1 MYNGLVLSFI
11 LFLIGFIGA
20 IIIKRYFIL
29 TIISIELIL
38 LAININFIVFS
49 IFLDDLL
56 GQIYAIV
63 FLTLAASE
71 SVLGLAL
78 VIIYFK
84 LKGGLSLNTVF
95 FLKA

>member
-1 MYNGLVLSFI
+1 MFFYLIFTFI
-11 LFLIGFIGA
+11 LLLIGFIGA
-20 IIIKRYFIL
+20 ILMKRYFIL
-29 TIISIELIL
+29 TLISIELML
-38 LAININFIVFS
+38 LAININFIIFS

-56 GQIYAIV
+56 GQIIAIL
-63 FLTLAASE
+63 FLTLASSE

-84 LKGGLSLNTVF
+84 LKEGLSLNAIF

>member
-1 MYNGLVLSFI
+1 MYIYLIFTFI
-11 LFLIGFIGA
+11 LFLIGFFGTIL
-20 IIIKRYFIL
+20 IKRYFIL
-29 TIISIELIL
+29 TLISIELML

-56 GQIYAIV
+56 GQIIAIV
-63 FLTLAASE
+63 FLTLASSE

-84 LKGGLSLNTVF
+84 LKEGMSLNAIF

>member
-1 MYNGLVLSFI
+1 MYIYLIFTFI
-11 LFLIGFIGA
+11 LFLIGFFGTIL
-20 IIIKRYFIL
+20 IKRYFIL
-29 TIISIELIL
+29 TLISIELML

-56 GQIYAIV
+56 GQIIAIV
-63 FLTLAASE
+63 FLTLASSE

-84 LKGGLSLNTVF
+84 LKEGMSLNAIF
-95 FLKA
+95 FF

>member
-1 MYNGLVLSFI
+1 MYIYLIFTFI
-11 LFLIGFIGA
+11 LFLIGFFGTIL
-20 IIIKRYFIL
+20 IKRFFIL
-29 TIISIELIL
+29 TLISIELML

-56 GQIYAIV
+56 GQIIAIV
-63 FLTLAASE
+63 FLTLASSE

-84 LKGGLSLNTVF
+84 LKEGMSLNAIF